1 MAFEGD
7 DRDYYTFILNAVNQ
21 AVTLVYLTAPK
32 LGLFRLSFPPGRD
45 EPKPY
50 SRSR

>member
-32 LGLFRLSFPPGRD
+32 LGLCRLSFPPGRD
-45 EPKPY
+45 E
-50 SRSR
+50 RTQCFRNR